1 MTIHKS
7 VLLKESIES
16 LNLKNGSTV
25 IDATLGGGGHSL
37 EILEKIGRT
46 GKLIAIDADREAIER
61 FRKKLEK
68 ENIKN
73 VILAH
78 DNFRNLGS
86 ILKELKIEK
95 ADAIL
100 ADIGYSSDQ
109 LEDEKR
115 GISFQINAPL
125 DMRFDQNQELTA
137 HKVVNE
143 YSQKDLEKIL
153 REYGEEKFYKNIVR
167 GIIEYREKK
176 NIENTEELVEIIK
189 SHTPDK
195 YRRGK
200 IHPATKTFQAIRIEV
215 NQELSGLRVF
225 VSSAINALKP
235 SGRLAMISFHSLEDR
250 IVKEI
255 FRKNARGCICLPA
268 LQLQLLQ
275 EKYIKAVETG
285 SMEADELEKALRAGP
300 ENFPLCRC
308 GNSPKIKII
317 AKKPIIP
324 QEEERENN
332 PRARS
337 AKMRVCEAVK

>member
-16 LNLKNGSTV
+16 LNLKEGAIIV
-25 IDATLGGGGHSL
+25 DATLGGGGHSL
-37 EILEKIGRT
+37 EILKKIGKS
-46 GKLIAIDADREAIER
+46 GKLIAIDADKDAIKR
-61 FRKKLEK
+61 FGKKIEK

-73 VILAH
+73 AVLVQN
-78 DNFRNLGS
+78 NFRNLES
-86 ILKELKIEK
+86 ILEKIGINK
-95 ADAIL
+95 IDAIL

-109 LEDEKR
+109 LEDKKR

-137 HKVVNE
+137 QKIINE
-143 YSQKDLEKIL
+143 YSKQDLEKIL

-195 YRRGK
+195 YKRGK

-215 NQELSGLRVF
+215 NQELSSLRAF

-235 SGRLAMISFHSLEDR
+235 NGRLAVISFHSLEDR

-255 FRKNARGCICLPA
+255 FRENARGCIC
-268 LQLQLLQ
+268 
-275 EKYIKAVETG
+275 
-285 SMEADELEKALRAGP
+285 P

-308 GNSPKIKII
+308 GNLSKIKII
-317 AKKPIIP
+317 TKKPTIP
-324 QEEERENN
+324 RKEEIENN

-337 AKMRVCEAVK
+337 AKLRICEAITPLK